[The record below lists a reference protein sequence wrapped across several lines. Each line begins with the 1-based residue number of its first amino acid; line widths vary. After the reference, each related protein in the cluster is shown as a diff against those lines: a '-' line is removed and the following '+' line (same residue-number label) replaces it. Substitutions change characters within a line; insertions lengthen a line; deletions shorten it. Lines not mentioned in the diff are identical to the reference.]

1 MKDSVKTSIYVG
13 VAALLV
19 VLAVFTRPTTSIDS
33 QVYDDTGL
41 PFYPKL
47 ADAKDAASIP
57 KALEVVEFDEKLGAQ
72 KPFKVQS
79 KDGKWTIPS
88 HHDYPADA
96 EDRLRKTAGAIIG
109 LKKDSIVSDKA
120 EDFAALGVVDPYESN
135 SGSTGWGTRVKLFD
149 KDNNA
154 VSDLIFGK
162 EVEGR
167 SGFRYVRLPGQN
179 RTYAVETKDLDLS
192 IRFADWID
200 SDLIPA
206 PATDFEQL
214 VIKDYSIDPRLGTLN
229 DKGTT
234 VLDQDS
240 KTSSWV
246 VEGLP
251 ETEETNQEKAR
262 DVAQSVADLKIVGV
276 RVKPPGLKPDLRV
289 PEGVELA
296 LSMQNRGFYL
306 TKAGDL
312 VSNDGEAIVETKDGL
327 VYTLRFG
334 GMILGTGDEVTAG
347 AEDEKAVAGD
357 KKEEAKDG
365 EKKDEKPEE
374 SKVQENRFLLLTVT
388 FDESKFPPIPDLP
401 AEAPAEVEKKPEA
414 ADPTSAQTEEK
425 GAEKAEEK
433 ASDKPEAEAK
443 TEEKPAQNPATE
455 KKEEVQEEKPATEEK
470 KGEEKPAETPETPK
484 NENPKEEKPEEK
496 PAKDAEKDASAKE
509 AEAKAKEEERKRQEA
524 ELKAKRD
531 ERDRKIKEGK
541 EKAKELSEH
550 YARWYYVVSNDS
562 VKKIRVTRADL
573 IKLKEKAGEGKSD
586 TAPENQSV
594 IPAPPDPGVSAK
606 EPATSK
612 DEAPKEE
619 PPKEA
624 PKEEPAA
631 VEKKEDTP
639 APQANSESAPK
650 AEEPKAEEPKAESKP
665 EEPKAEE
672 PKAE

>member
-1 MKDSVKTSIYVG
+1 MKDSVKTGIFVG
-13 VAALLV
+13 VAA
-19 VLAVFTRPTTSIDS
+19 VLFAVAIVSRPKMSIDS
-33 QVYDDTGL
+33 DVYDDTGM
-41 PFYPKL
+41 PFSPDL
-47 ADAKDAASIP
+47 VDASVP

-72 KPFKVQS
+72 KPFKVQL

-109 LKKDSIVSDKA
+109 LKKDSIVSDKP
-120 EDFAALGVVDPYESN
+120 EDFAALGVVDPFESN

-154 VSDLIFGK
+154 VCDLIFGK

-167 SGFRYVRLPGQN
+167 PGFRYARVPGQN
-179 RTYAVETKDLDLS
+179 RSYAIETKDLDLS

-200 SDLIPA
+200 KDLIPA
-206 PATDFEQL
+206 TASDFEKL

-234 VLDQDS
+234 VLDHDGS
-240 KTSSWV
+240 SSSWV

-262 DVAQSVADLKIVGV
+262 EVASAVADLKIVGV

-312 VSNDGEAIVETKDGL
+312 VSNDGEAVVETKDGL

-347 AEDEKAVAGD
+347 ADDEKAVEG
-357 KKEEAKDG
+357 
-365 EKKDEKPEE
+365 EKPEE
-374 SKVQENRFLLLTVT
+374 GKEEEKKDDTKVQENRFLLLTVT
-388 FDESKFPPIPDLP
+388 FDENKYPPIPDLP
-401 AEAPAEVEKKPEA
+401 AEEPAEGDAKPEA

-425 GAEKAEEK
+425 SDEAPAEEAKSEDKPAEAKEEK
-433 ASDKPEAEAK
+433 ADEP
-443 TEEKPAQNPATE
+443 TEEKPAD
-455 KKEEVQEEKPATEEK
+455 KPDA
-470 KGEEKPAETPETPK
+470 PEP
-484 NENPKEEKPEEK
+484 EKPEDKE
-496 PAKDAEKDASAKE
+496 ASAKE
-509 AEAKAKEEERKRQEA
+509 AEAKAKEKEAERQRQEA

-531 ERDRKIKEGK
+531 ERERKIKEGK

-562 VKKIRVTRADL
+562 VKKIRVTRSDL
-573 IKLKEKAGEGKSD
+573 IKLKAEEGKEGD
-586 TAPENQSV
+586 AGDAESV
-594 IPAPPDPGVSAK
+594 IPAPPDTNAPEKDSVDTPK
-606 EPATSK
+606 EQPAPEASEAETPK
-612 DEAPKEE
+612 DEGG
-619 PPKEA
+619 
-624 PKEEPAA
+624 
-631 VEKKEDTP
+631 
-639 APQANSESAPK
+639 K
-650 AEEPKAEEPKAESKP
+650 ADEPKADEPKAD
-665 EEPKAEE
+665 EPKTEETPEPSKAGE
-672 PKAE
+672 PKENE